1 MFFFYYDRKS
11 IKVVHK
17 SIKSSS
23 VRDTHVEREGEER
36 VEADQE
42 HEEGRDEVI
51 NGCCAVIGS
60 HEQRY

>member
-1 MFFFYYDRKS
+1 LEALLAVAVKS
-11 IKVVHK
+11 
-17 SIKSSS
+17 
-23 VRDTHVEREGEER
+23 VEREGEER